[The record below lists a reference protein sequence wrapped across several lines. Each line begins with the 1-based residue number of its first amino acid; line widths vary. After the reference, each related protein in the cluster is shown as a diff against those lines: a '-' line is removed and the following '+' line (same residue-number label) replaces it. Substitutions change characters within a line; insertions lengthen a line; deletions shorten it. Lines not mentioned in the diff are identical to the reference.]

1 MKGIIH
7 QGYRG
12 YIDTVT
18 QKGVV
23 IGWSRTR
30 EAWDIDALKRLF
42 LESIIPG
49 LRLALPVTSA
59 FAPLA
64 SFKWTPWVGELSRS
78 PFCLNREYMYSPFIL
93 ENGKVTTSKLDELIN
108 WTFVHRK
115 NPEVTVDEIRRCYQD
130 FIRLVDQAMLDEPSW
145 TSVVGYTV

>member
-1 MKGIIH
+1 
-7 QGYRG
+7 
-12 YIDTVT
+12 
-18 QKGVV
+18 
-23 IGWSRTR
+23 
-30 EAWDIDALKRLF
+30 
-42 LESIIPG
+42 
-49 LRLALPVTSA
+49 
-59 FAPLA
+59 
-64 SFKWTPWVGELSRS
+64 
-78 PFCLNREYMYSPFIL
+78 MYSPFIL